1 MGGDHRIEAAREQGA
16 LRVRLGGRWVL
27 PDAAALDARLRALSL
42 PDSPTVHIDLGGIEA
57 LDTVGAWLVL
67 RLQRSLAAHGAAVTL
82 DNVAARFEPLI
93 QQVAKRPPDAR
104 LPARRGASLVSAL
117 NYIGFLAAGRLRSAG
132 ELLGFFG
139 MVTVTVLRSWRSP
152 GRIRF
157 VPLVVHMERTG
168 VSALPI
174 VGLLSFLIG
183 IVVAY
188 QGADQLRR
196 FGAEIFTVDLL
207 GIFFVRELGVLMC
220 SIIIAGRSG
229 SAFTAEIGTMQV
241 NEEIDAMRS
250 LGIDP
255 VEVLVLPR
263 IFALV
268 LTLPLLTFYANFM
281 GILGGGLVS
290 WGLLD
295 ISPQAFVAE
304 LRSAISG
311 WSFWLGILKAPFFAV
326 SIALIGCHDGLR
338 VARSAES
345 VGRLTTLSVVQSI
358 FLVIVIDAAFS
369 VLFARLHI

>member
-1 MGGDHRIEAAREQGA
+1 MGAIEGIETAQEQGA
-16 LRVRLGGRWVL
+16 LRVRLDGRWVL
-27 PDAAALDARLRALSL
+27 SDAAALDARLRALSL
-42 PDSPTVHIDLGGIEA
+42 PDSPIVHIDLAGVEA
-57 LDTVGAWLVL
+57 LDTAGAWLVV
-67 RLQRSLAAHGAAVTL
+67 RLQRALAARGSAVTL

-93 QQVAKRPPDAR
+93 QQVAKRPPDER
-104 LPARRGASLVSAL
+104 LTQRRHASLASML
-117 NYIGFLAAGRLRSAG
+117 NYIGFLVVGRVRSAG

-139 MVTVTVLRSWRSP
+139 MVTMTVLRTWRYP

-196 FGAEIFTVDLL
+196 FGAEIFTVDLV

-263 IFALV
+263 IFGLA

-281 GILGGGLVS
+281 GILGGGLAA

-304 LRSAISG
+304 LRNAISG
-311 WSFWLGILKAPFFAV
+311 WSFWLGVLKAPFFAI
-326 SIALIGCHDGLR
+326 SIALIGCHDGLC
-338 VARSAES
+338 VSRSAES

-369 VLFARLHI
+369 ILFARLHI